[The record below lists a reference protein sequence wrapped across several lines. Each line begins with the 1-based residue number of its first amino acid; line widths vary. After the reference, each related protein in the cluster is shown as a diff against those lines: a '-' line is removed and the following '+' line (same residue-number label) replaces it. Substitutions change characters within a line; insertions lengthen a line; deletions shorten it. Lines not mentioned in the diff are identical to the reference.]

1 VIERARTAV
10 TGAASGLFLVSKILS
25 GCDLRARNAHRP
37 NRPDGGLV
45 RAGTRKIGPAG
56 GKRRYVPVLGRLQG
70 PEQTSHGLLSPMSVA
85 LRNSSSMTEEGP

>member
-37 NRPDGGLV
+37 NRPDEGLV
-45 RAGTRKIGPAG
+45 RTGTRKVGPAVGSG
-56 GKRRYVPVLGRLQG
+56 GTYPFLVDGKA
-70 PEQTSHGLLSPMSVA
+70 LSRHHAVCC
-85 LRNSSSMTEEGP
+85 LT